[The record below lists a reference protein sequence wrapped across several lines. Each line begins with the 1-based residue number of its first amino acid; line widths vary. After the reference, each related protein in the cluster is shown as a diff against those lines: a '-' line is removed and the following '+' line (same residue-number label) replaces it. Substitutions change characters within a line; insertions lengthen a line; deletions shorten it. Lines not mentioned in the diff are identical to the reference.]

1 MRWKKKNMKKNDAKK
16 RDLTC
21 FISVASVGFLF
32 QPITVIPRSVASKFR
47 SISSVHN
54 TAINLPN
61 NMKQIPSALLL
72 ISK

>member
-1 MRWKKKNMKKNDAKK
+1 MKKNDAKK
-16 RDLTC
+16 RDLIF
-21 FISVASVGFLF
+21 FISVASVRFLF
-32 QPITVIPRSVASKFR
+32 QPITLIPRSVASKFR

>member
-1 MRWKKKNMKKNDAKK
+1 MKKNDAKK
-16 RDLTC
+16 RDLTF
-21 FISVASVGFLF
+21 FISVASVRFLF
-32 QPITVIPRSVASKFR
+32 QPITLIPRSVASKFR